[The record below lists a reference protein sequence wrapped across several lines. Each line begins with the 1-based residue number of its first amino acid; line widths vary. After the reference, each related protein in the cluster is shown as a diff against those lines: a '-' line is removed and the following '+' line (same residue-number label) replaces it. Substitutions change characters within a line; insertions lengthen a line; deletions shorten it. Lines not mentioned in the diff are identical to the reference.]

1 MARRYFDMKLEK
13 KDVTEH
19 VLQVAL
25 RRFRTNPEYICEN
38 LYVFKWESDFLLK
51 TRSGLWIEFECKI
64 SLSDFKHD
72 FVKSE
77 KHCILKDGFYWWVY
91 KMHGR
96 EFREKKSAK
105 RPNKFYYCVPW
116 FLQEK
121 VQPLLPEY
129 AGLVV
134 VNEHGDPE
142 EVVKAPSLHNDKYS
156 DDQFRLTEK
165 FYYNWRNEVAMRENR
180 SQEELINKLR
190 GELSLVKDE
199 FKAVT
204 GMSFTEYIN
213 DAL

>member
-1 MARRYFDMKLEK
+1 MDK

-19 VLQVAL
+19 KLQVAL

-38 LYVFKWESDFLLK
+38 LYVFRWESDMLIK

-72 FVKSE
+72 FVKAE
-77 KHCILKDGFYWWVY
+77 KHGILKDGVY
-91 KMHGR
+91 CWSYTAHGVEYKENR
-96 EFREKKSAK
+96 KAK
-105 RPNKFYYCVPW
+105 RPNQFYYCVPW
-116 FLQEK
+116 YLQEK
-121 VQPLLPEY
+121 VQPMLPDY

-134 VNEHGDPE
+134 VNEYGSLQ
-142 EVVKAPSLHNDKYS
+142 EVVKAPVLHKDKYS

-190 GELSLVKDE
+190 GELSFVKDE